1 MNLLE
6 GVALSR
12 LCDYSFV
19 EESAQ
24 WGNIFSPFM
33 KPKLIG
39 LQNHEFQNKCREVK
53 KQRDYMTL
61 FVDNIRLYKRELYDL
76 NDDDKQTF
84 EHLMQQ
90 GTVLDLC
97 SFVLCENRLT
107 LSCEVTFRSILQL
120 YDVNMRKYMLQLYY
134 QKNATSMR
142 CHVFLILISENE
154 LRDTSMQ
161 HYMFLD

>member
-1 MNLLE
+1 MR
-6 GVALSR
+6 VAL
-12 LCDYSFV
+12 LLFPLWFDAFEFCLEFCDYSFV

-97 SFVLCENRLT
+97 SKLNMNSEL
-107 LSCEVTFRSILQL
+107 ILQ
-120 YDVNMRKYMLQLYY
+120 
-134 QKNATSMR
+134 
-142 CHVFLILISENE
+142 
-154 LRDTSMQ
+154 
-161 HYMFLD
+161 